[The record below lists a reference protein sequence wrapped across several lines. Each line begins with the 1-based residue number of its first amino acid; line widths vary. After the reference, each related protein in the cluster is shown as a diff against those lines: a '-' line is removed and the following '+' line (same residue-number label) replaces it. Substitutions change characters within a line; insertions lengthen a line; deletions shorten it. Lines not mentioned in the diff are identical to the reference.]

1 MRNILLASH
10 SYLAKGMKDTVEM
23 ILGKQEN
30 LYTLCA
36 YVTENYNL
44 ISEIESVLTSIDV
57 EDEWIIVTDVFGGSV
72 NNELINYI
80 GSNQRRDLHLVS
92 GMNLGLLMSL
102 LTMVNSTNNTSS
114 IINEAIEQSKKTIMS
129 NDQLIF
135 FEQQDVMDDF

>member
-10 SYLAKGMKDTVEM
+10 SHLAKGMKDTVEM
-23 ILGKQEN
+23 ILGEQEN

-44 ISEIESVLTSIDV
+44 ISEIESVLTSIDAEV
-57 EDEWIIVTDVFGGSV
+57 EWIIVTDVFGGSV